1 LTLSGGDRF
10 ARASYKQTPVGNL
23 PVSTEDVDCCYTRC
37 KVLLLESIKPFEKW
51 EQAVVLETTR
61 KMKKP
66 KKVKKAKKAG
76 YGKKAKKAK
85 KAKKK

>member
-1 LTLSGGDRF
+1 LSGRGCF
-10 ARASYKQTPVGNL
+10 ARSYNQTPVGNSR
-23 PVSTEDVDCCYTRC
+23 VSTEDVDYCKPRC

-51 EQAVVLETTR
+51 ERAVVLETTR

-66 KKVKKAKKAG
+66 KKAKKAKKTG

>member
-1 LTLSGGDRF
+1 
-10 ARASYKQTPVGNL
+10 VGNL
-23 PVSTEDVDCCYTRC
+23 PVSTEDVDYCKPRC

-51 EQAVVLETTR
+51 ERAVVIEINR
-61 KMKKP
+61 KMKKA
-66 KKVKKAKKAG
+66 KKPKKAKKAG